1 MKKLIHEAHRRSL
14 WQVLGI
20 YLAGSWI
27 SLQVVAQLADSVGFP
42 DWVEPFAL
50 VLLVI
55 GLPIVMA
62 TAFVQEGVAPARAE
76 PIEGGDESGQAPTV
90 TDSGTVIEAPT
101 AVSAASTGT
110 RRLFSWRNA
119 LGGGAL
125 AFLFLIAL
133 TIAWIVMRQAGI
145 GPAGSLVARGVIDDR
160 APVIVADFSAQDSL
174 LARAATE
181 AFRVDLSQSP
191 SVQVLEPAFLVEAL
205 GRMEVPKGAPLD
217 AELARELAVR
227 EGIPAVVVG
236 EITPAGRG
244 FILTSKLVDADDGSA
259 LTSVRET
266 ATDTAEVLDALDRLS
281 KSLRER
287 IGESYL
293 SLRADP
299 ALAAVTTGSL
309 DALQLYSEALRAFEL
324 QGDSDRGIALL
335 EEAVAIDPEFAM
347 AWRKM
352 GVELRNQFAATSRV
366 NEALTKAFENRDR
379 LTERERLLAG
389 GSYYTSVAAD
399 YPKAIAEYERMLD
412 RDPGDAWALNN
423 VSILYGYIRDEPRAH
438 DYMQRSFAADSSTN
452 TAYTNLAIATYR
464 MTGEVD
470 SARAIVERA
479 KTRFPGNPA
488 VDMWEARYAVLGGD
502 YAEAGQ
508 IAGEV
513 AAAHLDNAG
522 VQVTVAGFDAVL
534 AAAQGKLREFDRHV
548 SEFASLSLEH
558 DEPGDVRAAG
568 QWEAW
573 TRLYAAGDT
582 AGALRALERANDVVS
597 LDELPFAD
605 RDHANRAA
613 LLAALGQ
620 VEDAR
625 VVLEEF
631 EIGADADMKRAAENK
646 VYRAL
651 GQIALAEGDAGQALE
666 FFRRSD
672 RGRCS
677 ICPKLGMAMAFE
689 AAGQPDSSLAWFES
703 YLEDRQPNR
712 MFWDQAGLG
721 YSLQRA
727 ARLADSLGDTDKAA
741 LYYAQFVELWADADA
756 ELQPQVDAAR
766 SRLEEI
772 LRERG

>member
-55 GLPIVMA
+55 GLPIVLA
-62 TAFVQEGVAPARAE
+62 TAFVQEGVAPDKAE
-76 PIEGGDESGQAPTV
+76 AEEVIQAPV
-90 TDSGTVIEAPT
+90 A
-101 AVSAASTGT
+101 AASGSTGS
-110 RRLFSWRNA
+110 RKLFTWRNA

-125 AFLFLIAL
+125 AFLFLVAV
-133 TIAWIVMRQAGI
+133 TIAWIIMRQAGI
-145 GPAGSLVARGVIDDR
+145 GPAGSLVARGVLDDR
-160 APVIVADFSAQDSL
+160 APVIVADFKAQDSL

-191 SVQVLEPAFLVEAL
+191 SIQVLEPAFLVEAL
-205 GRMEVPKGAPLD
+205 GRMEVARDAPLD
-217 AELARELAVR
+217 ADLARELAVR

-244 FILTSKLVDADDGSA
+244 FVLTSKLVDADDGSA

-266 ATDTAEVLDALDRLS
+266 AADTAEVLDALDRLS

-309 DALQLYSEALRAFEL
+309 DALQLYSEALRAFEV

-335 EEAVAIDPEFAM
+335 EEAVAIDPGFAM

-423 VSILYGYIRDEPRAH
+423 VSILYGYIRDEPRAY

-452 TAYTNLAIATYR
+452 TAYTNLAIETYR

-470 SARAIVERA
+470 SARAVVERA
-479 KTRFPGNPA
+479 KARFPGNPA
-488 VDMWEARYAVLGGD
+488 VEMWQARYAVLGGD
-502 YAEAGQ
+502 YAEAT
-508 IAGEV
+508 ALANEV
-513 AAAHLDNAG
+513 AASHLDNAG
-522 VQVTVAGFDAVL
+522 VQVMVAGYNAVL
-534 AAAQGKLREFDRHV
+534 AAAQGKLREYDRFV
-548 SEFASLSLEH
+548 SDYANLSLEH
-558 DEPGDVRAAG
+558 DEPGDVRTAA

-573 TRLYAAGDT
+573 TRVMAAADT
-582 AGALRALERANDVVS
+582 AGAIRALERANEVVS

-605 RDHANRAA
+605 RDHPNRAA
-613 LLAALGQ
+613 LLAALGE

-631 EIGADADMKRAAENK
+631 EIGADADMKRASENN
-646 VYRAL
+646 VFRAL

-666 FFRRSD
+666 FFRQSD

-689 AAGQPDSSLAWFES
+689 AAGQPDSALAWYES

-712 MFWDQAGLG
+712 MYWDQAGLG
-721 YSLQRA
+721 YSLQKA

>member
-27 SLQVVAQLADSVGFP
+27 ALQVVAQLADSVGFP

-90 TDSGTVIEAPT
+90 TDSGTAIEAPVAT
-101 AVSAASTGT
+101 ASASAGT

-125 AFLFLIAL
+125 AFLFLIAF

-452 TAYTNLAIATYR
+452 TAYTNLAIETYR

-470 SARAIVERA
+470 SARAIIDRA
-479 KTRFPGNPA
+479 KARFPGNPA
-488 VDMWEARYAVLGGD
+488 VEMWEARYAVLGGD

-522 VQVTVAGFDAVL
+522 VQVTVAGYNAVL

-568 QWEAW
+568 HWRAW

-582 AGALRALERANDVVS
+582 AGALRALERANEVVS

-631 EIGADADMKRAAENK
+631 EIGADADMKRAAENN
-646 VYRAL
+646 VFRAL

-677 ICPKLGMAMAFE
+677 ICPKLGMALAFE
-689 AAGQPDSSLAWFES
+689 AAGQPDSALAWFES
-703 YLEDRQPNR
+703 YLDDRQPNR
-712 MFWDQAGLG
+712 MYWDQAGLG
-721 YSLQRA
+721 YSLQKA
-727 ARLADSLGDTDKAA
+727 ARLADSLSDTDTAA

-756 ELQPQVDAAR
+756 ELQPQVEAAR
-766 SRLEEI
+766 GRLEVI

>member
-27 SLQVVAQLADSVGFP
+27 ALQVVAQLADSVGFP

-50 VLLVI
+50 VLLII

-62 TAFVQEGVAPARAE
+62 TAFVQEGVAPARDAVDEAKAE
-76 PIEGGDESGQAPTV
+76 AATSV
-90 TDSGTVIEAPT
+90 TDSGTVIVEEAPT
-101 AVSAASTGT
+101 PATSGS
-110 RRLFSWRNA
+110 RKLFTWRNA
-119 LGGGAL
+119 IGGGAL
-125 AFLFLIAL
+125 AFLFLVAV

-191 SVQVLEPAFLVEAL
+191 NVQVLEPAFLVEAL
-205 GRMEVPKGAPLD
+205 GRMEVSRDEPLS

-244 FILTSKLVDADDGSA
+244 FVLTSKLVDADDGSA

-266 ATDTAEVLDALDRLS
+266 AADTAEVLDALDRLS

-309 DALQLYSEALRAFEL
+309 DALQLYSEALRAFEV

-335 EEAVAIDPEFAM
+335 EEAVAIDPGFAM

-366 NEALTKAFENRDR
+366 NEALTRAFENRDR

-423 VSILYGYIRDEPRAH
+423 VSILYGYIRDRDRSY
-438 DYMQRSFAADSSTN
+438 DYMLRSFAADSSTS
-452 TAYTNLAIATYR
+452 TAYTNLAIETYR
-464 MTGEVD
+464 ATGEVD
-470 SARAIVERA
+470 SARAIIDRA
-479 KTRFPGNPA
+479 KLRFSGNPA
-488 VDMWEARYAVLGGD
+488 VELWEARYAGL
-502 YAEAGQ
+502 AHEFEQAGALADN
-508 IAGEV
+508 IA
-513 AAAHLDNAG
+513 ASHRDNAG
-522 VQVTVAGFDAVL
+522 VQTNVAGFQAIL
-534 AAAQGKLREFDRHV
+534 AAVQGRLTEYEGHLED
-548 SEFASLSLEH
+548 FAALSLAH
-558 DEPGDVRAAG
+558 DEPGDVHLAAR
-568 QWEAW
+568 WEAW
-573 TRLYAAGDT
+573 TRLKAAGDT
-582 AGALRALERANDVVS
+582 AGALRALERANETVP
-597 LDELPFAD
+597 LEELPFAD
-605 RDHANRAA
+605 RDHPDRAA
-613 LLAALGQ
+613 LLAALGE
-620 VEDAR
+620 VDGAR

-631 EIGADADMKRAAENK
+631 EIGADADLKRQNENQML
-646 VYRAL
+646 RAV
-651 GQIALAEGDAGQALE
+651 GSIALAEGDPERALE
-666 FFRRSD
+666 SFRRSD
-672 RGRCS
+672 KGPCLICAKVS
-677 ICPKLGMAMAFE
+677 IAEALE
-689 AAGQPDSSLAWFES
+689 AAGRPDSALAAYEE
-703 YLEDRQPNR
+703 YLEVLQPNR
-712 MFWDQAGLG
+712 TYWDQAGLG
-721 YSLQRA
+721 YSLQKA
-727 ARLADSLGDTDKAA
+727 ARLADELGDTDKAA
-741 LYYAQFVELWADADA
+741 LYYAQLVELWAEADA
-756 ELQPQVDAAR
+756 ELQPQVQAAR
-766 SRLEEI
+766 TRLEAI

>member
-27 SLQVVAQLADSVGFP
+27 ALQVVAQLADSVGFP

-50 VLLVI
+50 VLLII

-62 TAFVQEGVAPARAE
+62 TAFVQEGVAPANAGAE
-76 PIEGGDESGQAPTV
+76 ESGEAAAATV
-90 TDSGTVIEAPT
+90 TDSGTVEEAPT
-101 AVSAASTGT
+101 VVSSSSIGT

-125 AFLFLIAL
+125 AFLFLIAF
-133 TIAWIVMRQAGI
+133 TIAWIIMRQAGI

-191 SVQVLEPAFLVEAL
+191 NVQVLEPALLAEAL
-205 GRMEVPKGAPLD
+205 GRMEVPKGARLD

-244 FILTSKLVDADDGSA
+244 FVLTSKLVDADDGSA

-266 ATDTAEVLDALDRLS
+266 AADTAEVLDALDRLS

-309 DALQLYSEALRAFEL
+309 DALQLYSEALRAFEI
-324 QGDSDRGIALL
+324 QGDSDQGIALL

-366 NEALTKAFENRDR
+366 NEALTKAFENRER

-389 GSYYTSVAAD
+389 GSYYTHVAAD

-412 RDPGDAWALNN
+412 RDPHDAWALNN
-423 VSILYGYIRDEPRAH
+423 VSILYGYIRDEERAY
-438 DYMQRSFAADSSTN
+438 DYMLRSFAADSSTN
-452 TAYTNLAIATYR
+452 LAFTNLAVETYR
-464 MTGEVD
+464 ITGDVD

-479 KTRFPGNPA
+479 KVRFPGSPF
-488 VDMWEARYAVLGGD
+488 VELWEARYAALGRD
-502 YAEAGQ
+502 YEAAEA
-508 IAGEV
+508 IASEV
-513 AAAHLDNAG
+513 AESHRENAG
-522 VQVTVAGFDAVL
+522 VQTTIAGFHAVL
-534 AAAQGKLREFDRHV
+534 AAAQGKLNRYEGHL
-548 SEFASLSLEH
+548 SEFSSLSLEH
-558 DEPGDVRAAG
+558 DEPGDVQSAG
-568 QWEAW
+568 FWEAW
-573 TRLYAAGDT
+573 TRLYSLSDT
-582 AGALRALERANDVVS
+582 AGAVRALERASAVIS
-597 LDELPFAD
+597 IEELPFAD
-605 RDHANRAA
+605 RDHPSRAA
-613 LLAALGQ
+613 ILAALGR
-620 VEDAR
+620 VDDAR

-631 EIGADADMKRAAENK
+631 EIGADADLKRANEND

-651 GQIALAEGDAGQALE
+651 GQIALAEGDPEQAVD
-666 FFRRSD
+666 FFRQSD
-672 RGRCS
+672 KGRCS
-677 ICPKLGMAMAFE
+677 ICPKLGMAAAFE
-689 AAGQPDSSLAWFES
+689 AAGRQDSALAWYES

-712 MFWDQAGLG
+712 MYWDQVGLP
-721 YSLQRA
+721 YSMQHA
-727 ARLADSLGDTDKAA
+727 ARLADQLGDTEKAA

-756 ELQPQVDAAR
+756 ELQPQVEAAR
-766 SRLEEI
+766 VRLAEI

>member
-27 SLQVVAQLADSVGFP
+27 ALQVVAQLADSVGFP

-50 VLLVI
+50 VLLII

-62 TAFVQEGVAPARAE
+62 TAFVQEGVAPARDAVDEAE
-76 PIEGGDESGQAPTV
+76 AEAKTSV
-90 TDSGTVIEAPT
+90 TDSGTVIEAPVAT
-101 AVSAASTGT
+101 ASTAAGT

-125 AFLFLIAL
+125 AFLFLIAV
-133 TIAWIVMRQAGI
+133 TVAWIVMRQAGI

-191 SVQVLEPAFLVEAL
+191 NVQVLEPAFLVEAL
-205 GRMEVPKGAPLD
+205 GRMEVSRDEPLS

-244 FILTSKLVDADDGSA
+244 FVLTSKLVDADDGSA

-266 ATDTAEVLDALDRLS
+266 AADTAEVLDALDRLS

-309 DALQLYSEALRAFEL
+309 DALQLYSEALRAFEV

-335 EEAVAIDPEFAM
+335 EEAVAIDPGFAM

-423 VSILYGYIRDEPRAH
+423 VSILYGVIRDRDRSY
-438 DYMQRSFAADSSTN
+438 DYMLRSFAADSSTS
-452 TAYTNLAIATYR
+452 TAYTNLAIETYQA
-464 MTGEVD
+464 TGEVD
-470 SARAIVERA
+470 SARAIIDRA
-479 KTRFPGNPA
+479 KLRFPGNPA
-488 VDMWEARYAVLGGD
+488 VELWEARYAGL
-502 YAEAGQ
+502 AHEFEQAGALADD
-508 IAGEV
+508 IA
-513 AAAHLDNAG
+513 ASHRDNAG
-522 VQVTVAGFDAVL
+522 IQTNVAGFQAIL
-534 AAAQGKLREFDRHV
+534 AAVQGRLTEYEGRLE
-548 SEFASLSLEH
+548 EFAALSVAH
-558 DEPGDVRAAG
+558 DEPGDVHLAAR
-568 QWEAW
+568 WEAW
-573 TRLYAAGDT
+573 TRLKAAGDT
-582 AGALRALERANDVVS
+582 AGALRALERANETVP
-597 LDELPFAD
+597 LEELPFAD
-605 RDHANRAA
+605 RDHPDRAA
-613 LLAALGQ
+613 LLAALGE
-620 VEDAR
+620 VDGAR

-631 EIGADADMKRAAENK
+631 EIGADADLKRQNENQML
-646 VYRAL
+646 RAV
-651 GQIALAEGDAGQALE
+651 GSIALAEGDPERALE
-666 FFRRSD
+666 SFRRSD
-672 RGRCS
+672 KGPCLICAKVS
-677 ICPKLGMAMAFE
+677 IAEALE
-689 AAGQPDSSLAWFES
+689 AAGRPDSALAAYEE
-703 YLEDRQPNR
+703 YLEVLQPNR
-712 MFWDQAGLG
+712 TYWDQAGLG
-721 YSLQRA
+721 YSLQKA
-727 ARLADSLGDTDKAA
+727 ARLADELGDTDKAA
-741 LYYAQFVELWADADA
+741 LYYAQLVELWAEADA
-756 ELQPQVDAAR
+756 ELQPQVQAAR
-766 SRLEEI
+766 TRLEAI

>member
-50 VLLVI
+50 VLLII

-62 TAFVQEGVAPARAE
+62 TAFVQEGVAPE
-76 PIEGGDESGQAPTV
+76 TEESDTLV
-90 TDSGTVIEAPT
+90 EAP
-101 AVSAASTGT
+101 APVSPASQTSMGS
-110 RRLFSWRNA
+110 RKLFTWRNA

-125 AFLFLIAL
+125 AFLFLVAV
-133 TIAWIVMRQAGI
+133 TIAWIIMRQAGI
-145 GPAGSLVARGVIDDR
+145 GPAGSLVARGVLDDR
-160 APVIVADFSAQDSL
+160 APVIVADFKAQDSL

-191 SVQVLEPAFLVEAL
+191 SIQVLEPAFLVEAL
-205 GRMEVPKGAPLD
+205 GRMEVARDAPLD
-217 AELARELAVR
+217 ADLARELAVR

-244 FILTSKLVDADDGSA
+244 FVLTSKLVDADDGSA

-266 ATDTAEVLDALDRLS
+266 AADTAEVLDALDRLS

-309 DALQLYSEALRAFEL
+309 DALQLYSEALRAFEV

-335 EEAVAIDPEFAM
+335 EEAVAIDPGFAM

-366 NEALTKAFENRDR
+366 NEALKKAFENRDR

-412 RDPGDAWALNN
+412 RDPHDAWALNN
-423 VSILYGYIRDEPRAH
+423 VSILYGYIRDEPRAY

-452 TAYTNLAIATYR
+452 TAYTNLAIETYR

-470 SARAIVERA
+470 SARAVVERA
-479 KTRFPGNPA
+479 KARFPGNPA
-488 VDMWEARYAVLGGD
+488 VEMWEARYALLGGD
-502 YAEAGQ
+502 YAEATR
-508 IAGEV
+508 IAADV
-513 AAAHLDNAG
+513 SAAHLDNAG
-522 VQVTVAGFDAVL
+522 VQVMVAGFDAVL
-534 AAAQGKLREFDRHV
+534 AAAQGKLREYDRHV

-558 DEPGDVRAAG
+558 DEPGDVRTAA

-573 TRLYAAGDT
+573 TRVMAAADT
-582 AGALRALERANDVVS
+582 AGALRALERANEVVS

-605 RDHANRAA
+605 RDHPNRAA
-613 LLAALGQ
+613 LLAALGE

-625 VVLEEF
+625 AVLEEF
-631 EIGADADMKRAAENK
+631 EVGADPDLKRASENN

-651 GQIALAEGDAGQALE
+651 GRIALAEGDAGQALE
-666 FFRRSD
+666 FFRQSD

-689 AAGQPDSSLAWFES
+689 AAGQPDSALAWYES

-712 MFWDQAGLG
+712 MYWDQAGLG
-721 YSLQRA
+721 YSLQKA
-727 ARLADSLGDTDKAA
+727 ARLADSLGDTEKAA
-741 LYYAQFVELWADADA
+741 LYYAQFVELWAEADD
-756 ELQPQVDAAR
+756 ELQPQVEAAQ
-766 SRLEEI
+766 SRLEAI

>member
-27 SLQVVAQLADSVGFP
+27 ALQVVAQLADSVGFP

-62 TAFVQEGVAPARAE
+62 TAFVQEGVAPAKAVE
-76 PIEGGDESGQAPTV
+76 SEDGGDPELAPTV
-90 TDSGTVIEAPT
+90 TDSGTVIEAPVAT
-101 AVSAASTGT
+101 ASASAGT

-125 AFLFLIAL
+125 AFLFLVAV

-352 GVELRNQFAATSRV
+352 GVELRNQFAATSRI

-423 VSILYGYIRDEPRAH
+423 VSILYGFIRDEPRAH
-438 DYMQRSFAADSSTN
+438 DYMQRSFTADSSTN
-452 TAYTNLAIATYR
+452 TAYTNLAIETYR

-470 SARAIVERA
+470 SARAIIDRA
-479 KTRFPGNPA
+479 KARFPGNPA
-488 VDMWEARYAVLGGD
+488 VEMWEARYAVLGGD

-568 QWEAW
+568 HWRAW
-573 TRLYAAGDT
+573 TRLYAVGDT

-605 RDHANRAA
+605 RDHASRAA

-631 EIGADADMKRAAENK
+631 EIGADADMKRAAENN

-689 AAGQPDSSLAWFES
+689 AVGQPDSALAWYES

-712 MFWDQAGLG
+712 MYWDQAGLAW
-721 YSLQRA
+721 SMKEA
-727 ARLADSLGDTDKAA
+727 ARLADELGDTEEAA

-756 ELQPQVDAAR
+756 ELQPQVEAAR

>member
-62 TAFVQEGVAPARAE
+62 TAFVQEGVAPAKGEA
-76 PIEGGDESGQAPTV
+76 DEVIQAPV
-90 TDSGTVIEAPT
+90 AAAS
-101 AVSAASTGT
+101 ASTGT
-110 RRLFSWRNA
+110 RKLFSWRNA

-125 AFLFLIAL
+125 AFLFLVAV
-133 TIAWIVMRQAGI
+133 TIAWIIMRQAGI
-145 GPAGSLVARGVIDDR
+145 GPAGSLVARGVLDDR
-160 APVIVADFSAQDSL
+160 APVIVADFKAQDSL

-191 SVQVLEPAFLVEAL
+191 SIQVLEPAFLVEAL
-205 GRMEVPKGAPLD
+205 GRMEVARDAPLD
-217 AELARELAVR
+217 ADLARELAVR

-244 FILTSKLVDADDGSA
+244 FVLTSKLVDADDGSA

-266 ATDTAEVLDALDRLS
+266 AADTAEVLDALDRLS

-309 DALQLYSEALRAFEL
+309 DALQLYSEALRAFEV

-412 RDPGDAWALNN
+412 RDPHDAWALNN
-423 VSILYGYIRDEPRAH
+423 VSILYGFVRDEDRAY
-438 DYMQRSFAADSSTN
+438 DYMLRSFAADSSTN
-452 TAYTNLAIATYR
+452 TAYTNLAIETYR

-470 SARAIVERA
+470 SARAVVERA
-479 KTRFPGNPA
+479 KARFPGNPA
-488 VDMWEARYAVLGGD
+488 VEMWEARYALLGGD

-508 IAGEV
+508 IAADV
-513 AAAHLDNAG
+513 SAAHLDNAG
-522 VQVTVAGFDAVL
+522 VQVMVAGFDAVL
-534 AAAQGKLREFDRHV
+534 AAAQGKLREYDRHV

-558 DEPGDVRAAG
+558 DEPGDVRTAA

-573 TRLYAAGDT
+573 TRVMAAADT
-582 AGALRALERANDVVS
+582 AGAIRALERANEVVS

-605 RDHANRAA
+605 RDHPNRAA
-613 LLAALGQ
+613 LLAALGE

-631 EIGADADMKRAAENK
+631 EIGADADLKRASESN
-646 VYRAL
+646 VFRAL
-651 GQIALAEGDAGQALE
+651 GQMALAEGDAGQALE

-689 AAGQPDSSLAWFES
+689 AAGQPDSALAWYES

-712 MFWDQAGLG
+712 MYWDQAGLG
-721 YSLQRA
+721 HSLQKA
-727 ARLADSLGDTDKAA
+727 ALLADSLGDTEKAA

-756 ELQPQVDAAR
+756 ELQPQVEAAQ
-766 SRLEEI
+766 SRLEAI

>member
-1 MKKLIHEAHRRSL
+1 M
-14 WQVLGI
+14 LGI

-50 VLLVI
+50 VLLII

-62 TAFVQEGVAPARAE
+62 TAFVQEGVAPE
-76 PIEGGDESGQAPTV
+76 TEESDTLV
-90 TDSGTVIEAPT
+90 EAP
-101 AVSAASTGT
+101 APVSPASQTSTGS
-110 RRLFSWRNA
+110 RKLFTWRNA

-125 AFLFLIAL
+125 AFLFLVAV
-133 TIAWIVMRQAGI
+133 TIAWIIMRQAGI
-145 GPAGSLVARGVIDDR
+145 GPAGSLVARGVLDDR
-160 APVIVADFSAQDSL
+160 APVIVADFKAQDSL

-191 SVQVLEPAFLVEAL
+191 SIQVLEPAFLVEAL
-205 GRMEVPKGAPLD
+205 GRMEVARDAPLD
-217 AELARELAVR
+217 ADLARELAVR

-244 FILTSKLVDADDGSA
+244 FVLTSKLVDADDGSA

-266 ATDTAEVLDALDRLS
+266 AADTAEVLDALDRLS

-309 DALQLYSEALRAFEL
+309 DALQLYSEALRAFEV

-335 EEAVAIDPEFAM
+335 EEAVAIDPGFAM

-366 NEALTKAFENRDR
+366 NEALKKAFENRDR

-412 RDPGDAWALNN
+412 RDPHDAWALNN
-423 VSILYGYIRDEPRAH
+423 VSILYGYIRDEPRAY

-452 TAYTNLAIATYR
+452 TAYTNLAIETYR

-470 SARAIVERA
+470 SARAVVERA
-479 KTRFPGNPA
+479 KARFPGNPA
-488 VDMWEARYAVLGGD
+488 VEMWEARYALLGGD
-502 YAEAGQ
+502 YAEATR
-508 IAGEV
+508 IAADV
-513 AAAHLDNAG
+513 SAAHLDNAG
-522 VQVTVAGFDAVL
+522 VQVMVAGFDAVL
-534 AAAQGKLREFDRHV
+534 AAAQGKLREYDRHV

-558 DEPGDVRAAG
+558 DEPGDVRTAA

-573 TRLYAAGDT
+573 TRVMAAADT
-582 AGALRALERANDVVS
+582 AGAIRALERANEVVS

-605 RDHANRAA
+605 RDHPNRAA
-613 LLAALGQ
+613 LLAALGE

-625 VVLEEF
+625 AVLEEF
-631 EIGADADMKRAAENK
+631 EVGADPDLKRASENN

-651 GQIALAEGDAGQALE
+651 GRIALAEGDAGQALE
-666 FFRRSD
+666 LFRQSD

-689 AAGQPDSSLAWFES
+689 AAGQPDSALAWYES

-712 MFWDQAGLG
+712 MYWDQAGLG
-721 YSLQRA
+721 YSLQKA
-727 ARLADSLGDTDKAA
+727 ARLADSLGDTEKAA
-741 LYYAQFVELWADADA
+741 LYYAQFVELWAEADD
-756 ELQPQVDAAR
+756 ELQPQVEAAQ
-766 SRLEEI
+766 SRLEAI

>member
-27 SLQVVAQLADSVGFP
+27 ALQVVAQLADSVGFP

-50 VLLVI
+50 VLLII

-62 TAFVQEGVAPARAE
+62 TAFVQEGVAPARDAVDEAKAE
-76 PIEGGDESGQAPTV
+76 AATSV
-90 TDSGTVIEAPT
+90 TDSGTVIVEEAPT
-101 AVSAASTGT
+101 PATSGS
-110 RRLFSWRNA
+110 RKLFTWRNA
-119 LGGGAL
+119 IGGGAL
-125 AFLFLIAL
+125 AFLFLVAV

-191 SVQVLEPAFLVEAL
+191 NVQVLEPAFLVEAL
-205 GRMEVPKGAPLD
+205 GRMEVSRDEPLS

-244 FILTSKLVDADDGSA
+244 FVLTSKLVDADDGSA

-266 ATDTAEVLDALDRLS
+266 AADTAEVLDALDRLS

-309 DALQLYSEALRAFEL
+309 DALQLYSEALRAFEV

-335 EEAVAIDPEFAM
+335 EEAVAIDPGFAM

-366 NEALTKAFENRDR
+366 NEALTRAFENRDR

-423 VSILYGYIRDEPRAH
+423 VSILYGYIRDRDRSY
-438 DYMQRSFAADSSTN
+438 DYMLRSFAADSSTS
-452 TAYTNLAIATYR
+452 TAYTNLAIETYR
-464 MTGEVD
+464 ATGEVD
-470 SARAIVERA
+470 SARAIIDRA
-479 KTRFPGNPA
+479 KLRFSGNPA
-488 VDMWEARYAVLGGD
+488 VELWEARYAGL
-502 YAEAGQ
+502 AHEFEQAGALADN
-508 IAGEV
+508 IA
-513 AAAHLDNAG
+513 ASHRDNAG
-522 VQVTVAGFDAVL
+522 VQTNVAGFQAIL
-534 AAAQGKLREFDRHV
+534 AAVQGRLTEYEGHLED
-548 SEFASLSLEH
+548 FAALSLAH
-558 DEPGDVRAAG
+558 DEPGDVHLAAR
-568 QWEAW
+568 WEAW
-573 TRLYAAGDT
+573 TRLKAAGDT
-582 AGALRALERANDVVS
+582 AGALRALERANETVP
-597 LDELPFAD
+597 LEELPFAD
-605 RDHANRAA
+605 RDHPDRAA
-613 LLAALGQ
+613 LLAALGE
-620 VEDAR
+620 VDGAR

-631 EIGADADMKRAAENK
+631 EIGADADLKRQNENQML
-646 VYRAL
+646 RAV
-651 GQIALAEGDAGQALE
+651 GSIALAEGDPERALE
-666 FFRRSD
+666 SFRRSD
-672 RGRCS
+672 KGPCLICAKLS
-677 ICPKLGMAMAFE
+677 IAEALE
-689 AAGQPDSSLAWFES
+689 AAGRPDSALAAYEE
-703 YLEDRQPNR
+703 YLEVLQPNR
-712 MFWDQAGLG
+712 TYWDQAGLG
-721 YSLQRA
+721 YSLQKA
-727 ARLADSLGDTDKAA
+727 ARLADELGDTDKAA
-741 LYYAQFVELWADADA
+741 LYYAQLVELWAEADA
-756 ELQPQVDAAR
+756 ELQPQVQAAR
-766 SRLEEI
+766 TRLEAI

>member
-27 SLQVVAQLADSVGFP
+27 ALQVVAQLADSVGFP

-62 TAFVQEGVAPARAE
+62 TAFVQEGVAPAKAVE
-76 PIEGGDESGQAPTV
+76 SEDGGDSQLAPTV
-90 TDSGTVIEAPT
+90 TDSGTVIEAPV
-101 AVSAASTGT
+101 AAASASSGT

-125 AFLFLIAL
+125 AFLFLVAV

-145 GPAGSLVARGVIDDR
+145 GPAGSLVARGVLDDR
-160 APVIVADFSAQDSL
+160 APVIVADFTAQDSL

-205 GRMEVPKGAPLD
+205 GRMEVPKGTPLD

-266 ATDTAEVLDALDRLS
+266 ASDTAEVLDALDRLS

-309 DALQLYSEALRAFEL
+309 DALQLYSEALRAFEI
-324 QGDSDRGIALL
+324 QGDNDRGIALL

-389 GSYYTSVAAD
+389 GTYYTSVAAD

-423 VSILYGYIRDEPRAH
+423 VSILYGYIRDEPRAY

-452 TAYTNLAIATYR
+452 TAYTNLAIETYR

-470 SARAIVERA
+470 SARAVIERA
-479 KTRFPGNPA
+479 KARFPGNPA
-488 VDMWEARYAVLGGD
+488 VEMWQARYAVLGGD
-502 YAEAGQ
+502 YAEAT
-508 IAGEV
+508 ALANEV
-513 AAAHLDNAG
+513 AASHLENAG
-522 VQVTVAGFDAVL
+522 VQVMVAGYNAVL
-534 AAAQGKLREFDRHV
+534 AAAQGKLREYDRFV
-548 SEFASLSLEH
+548 SEYANLSLEH
-558 DEPGDVRAAG
+558 DEPGDVRSAA

-573 TRLYAAGDT
+573 TRVRAAADT
-582 AGALRALERANDVVS
+582 AGALRALEQANGVVA

-605 RDHANRAA
+605 RDHPNRAA
-613 LLAALGQ
+613 LLAALGE

-631 EIGADADMKRAAENK
+631 EIGADADMKRASENN
-646 VYRAL
+646 VFRAL

-666 FFRRSD
+666 FFRQSD

-689 AAGQPDSSLAWFES
+689 AAGQPDSALAWYES

-712 MFWDQAGLG
+712 MYWDQAGLG
-721 YSLQRA
+721 YSLQKA

>member
-1 MKKLIHEAHRRSL
+1 MKRLIHEAHRRSL

-27 SLQVVAQLADSVGFP
+27 ALQVVSQLADSVGFP

-50 VLLVI
+50 VLLII

-62 TAFVQEGVAPARAE
+62 TAFVQEGVAAPNAGAE
-76 PIEGGDESGQAPTV
+76 GSGEIAAASVSDSDTV
-90 TDSGTVIEAPT
+90 VEAPT
-101 AVSAASTGT
+101 AARVSSTGT
-110 RRLFSWRNA
+110 RKLFTWRNA

-125 AFLFLIAL
+125 AFLFLVAV
-133 TIAWIVMRQAGI
+133 TTAWIVMRQAGI

-205 GRMEVPKGAPLD
+205 GRMEVPKGAQLD

-244 FILTSKLVDADDGSA
+244 FILTSKLVDSDDGSA

-266 ATDTAEVLDALDRLS
+266 AADTADVLDALDRLS

-309 DALQLYSEALRAFEL
+309 DALQLYSEALRAFEI

-335 EEAVAIDPEFAM
+335 EEAVALDPGFAM

-438 DYMQRSFAADSSTN
+438 NYMQRSFAADSSTN
-452 TAYTNLAIATYR
+452 TAYTNLAIQTYR

-488 VDMWEARYAVLGGD
+488 VEMWEARYAVLGGD

-568 QWEAW
+568 HWRAW
-573 TRLYAAGDT
+573 TRLFAAGDT
-582 AGALRALERANDVVS
+582 AGAVQALEQANGVVP

-620 VEDAR
+620 VDDAR

-631 EIGADADMKRAAENK
+631 EIGADADMKRAAENN

-651 GQIALAEGDAGQALE
+651 GQIALADGDAGQALE

-703 YLEDRQPNR
+703 YLDDRQPNR

>member
-27 SLQVVAQLADSVGFP
+27 ALQVVAQLADSVGFP

-50 VLLVI
+50 VLLII

-62 TAFVQEGVAPARAE
+62 TAFVQEGVAPARDAVDEAKAE
-76 PIEGGDESGQAPTV
+76 AKTSV
-90 TDSGTVIEAPT
+90 TDSGTVIVEEAPT
-101 AVSAASTGT
+101 PATSGS
-110 RRLFSWRNA
+110 RKLFTWRNA
-119 LGGGAL
+119 IGGGAL
-125 AFLFLIAL
+125 AFLFLVAV

-191 SVQVLEPAFLVEAL
+191 NVQVLEPAFLVEAL
-205 GRMEVPKGAPLD
+205 GRMEVSRDEPLS

-244 FILTSKLVDADDGSA
+244 FVLTSKLVDADDGSA

-266 ATDTAEVLDALDRLS
+266 AADTAEVLDALDRLS

-309 DALQLYSEALRAFEL
+309 DALQLYSEALRAFEV

-335 EEAVAIDPEFAM
+335 EEAVAIDPGFAM

-366 NEALTKAFENRDR
+366 NEALTRAFENRDR

-423 VSILYGYIRDEPRAH
+423 VSILYGYIRDRDRSY
-438 DYMQRSFAADSSTN
+438 DYMLRSFAADSSTS
-452 TAYTNLAIATYR
+452 TAYTNLAIETYR
-464 MTGEVD
+464 ATGEVD
-470 SARAIVERA
+470 SARAIIDRA
-479 KTRFPGNPA
+479 KLRFSGNPA
-488 VDMWEARYAVLGGD
+488 VELWEARYAGL
-502 YAEAGQ
+502 AHEFEQAGALADG
-508 IAGEV
+508 IA
-513 AAAHLDNAG
+513 ASHRDNAG
-522 VQVTVAGFDAVL
+522 VQTNVAGFQAIL
-534 AAAQGKLREFDRHV
+534 AAVQGRLTEYEGHLED
-548 SEFASLSLEH
+548 FAALSLAH
-558 DEPGDVRAAG
+558 DEPGDVHLAAR
-568 QWEAW
+568 WEAW
-573 TRLYAAGDT
+573 TRLKAAGDT
-582 AGALRALERANDVVS
+582 AGALRALVRANETVP
-597 LDELPFAD
+597 LEELPFAD
-605 RDHANRAA
+605 RDHPDRAA
-613 LLAALGQ
+613 LLAALGE
-620 VEDAR
+620 VDGAR

-631 EIGADADMKRAAENK
+631 EIGADADLKRQNENQML
-646 VYRAL
+646 RAV
-651 GQIALAEGDAGQALE
+651 GSIALAEGDPERALE
-666 FFRRSD
+666 SFRRSD
-672 RGRCS
+672 KGPCLICAKLS
-677 ICPKLGMAMAFE
+677 IAEALE
-689 AAGQPDSSLAWFES
+689 AAGRPDSALAAYEE
-703 YLEDRQPNR
+703 YLEVLQPNR
-712 MFWDQAGLG
+712 TYWDQAGLG
-721 YSLQRA
+721 YSLQKA
-727 ARLADSLGDTDKAA
+727 ARLADELGDTDKAA
-741 LYYAQFVELWADADA
+741 LYYAQLVELWAEADA
-756 ELQPQVDAAR
+756 ELQPQVQAAR
-766 SRLEEI
+766 TRLEAI

>member
-50 VLLVI
+50 VLLII
-55 GLPIVMA
+55 GLPIVLA
-62 TAFVQEGVAPARAE
+62 TAFVQEGVAPE
-76 PIEGGDESGQAPTV
+76 KEESDTLV
-90 TDSGTVIEAPT
+90 EAP
-101 AVSAASTGT
+101 APVSPASQTSTGS
-110 RRLFSWRNA
+110 RKLFTWRNA

-125 AFLFLIAL
+125 AFLFLVAV
-133 TIAWIVMRQAGI
+133 TIAWIIMRQAGI
-145 GPAGSLVARGVIDDR
+145 GPAGSLVARGVLDDR
-160 APVIVADFSAQDSL
+160 APVIVADFKAQDSL

-191 SVQVLEPAFLVEAL
+191 SIQVLEPAFLVEAL
-205 GRMEVPKGAPLD
+205 GRMEVARDAPLD
-217 AELARELAVR
+217 ADLARELAVR

-244 FILTSKLVDADDGSA
+244 FVLTSKLVDADDGSA

-266 ATDTAEVLDALDRLS
+266 AADTAEVLDALDRLS

-309 DALQLYSEALRAFEL
+309 DALQLYSEALRAFEV

-335 EEAVAIDPEFAM
+335 EEAVAIDPGFAM

-366 NEALTKAFENRDR
+366 NEALRKAFENRDR

-412 RDPGDAWALNN
+412 RDPHDAWALNN
-423 VSILYGYIRDEPRAH
+423 VSILYGYIRDEPRAY

-452 TAYTNLAIATYR
+452 TAYTNLAIETYR

-470 SARAIVERA
+470 SARAVVERA
-479 KTRFPGNPA
+479 KARFPGNPA
-488 VDMWEARYAVLGGD
+488 VEMWEARYALLGGD

-508 IAGEV
+508 IAADV
-513 AAAHLDNAG
+513 SAAHLDNAG
-522 VQVTVAGFDAVL
+522 VQVMVAGFDAVL
-534 AAAQGKLREFDRHV
+534 AAAQGKLREYDRHV

-558 DEPGDVRAAG
+558 DEPGDVRTAA

-573 TRLYAAGDT
+573 TRVMAAADT
-582 AGALRALERANDVVS
+582 AGALRALERANEVVA

-605 RDHANRAA
+605 RDHPNRAA
-613 LLAALGQ
+613 LLAALGE

-625 VVLEEF
+625 AVLEEF
-631 EIGADADMKRAAENK
+631 EVGADPDLKRASENN

-651 GQIALAEGDAGQALE
+651 GRIALAEGDAGQALE
-666 FFRRSD
+666 FFRQSD

-689 AAGQPDSSLAWFES
+689 AAGQPDSALAWYES

-712 MFWDQAGLG
+712 MYWDQAGLG
-721 YSLQRA
+721 YSLQKA
-727 ARLADSLGDTDKAA
+727 ARLADSLGDTEKAA

-756 ELQPQVDAAR
+756 ELQPQVEAAQ
-766 SRLEEI
+766 SRLEAI